1 MVFVF
6 LAPGFEES
14 EAICPIDIL
23 RRAELDVV
31 TVSIT
36 DDREVTGAHGIT
48 VKADVSL
55 SELPLCHAEAIV
67 LPGGMPGTKNL
78 EACAVLQDW
87 IRLAQKDKALLCAI
101 CAAPMILGKM
111 GILEGKKATCYPGF
125 EQYLLGATVVGG
137 SVRTEDNVITA
148 CGMGAAIEFGLAI
161 VAALKGIQAS
171 EKIKNAIL
179 AR

>member
-1 MVFVF
+1 MIFVF

-23 RRAELDVV
+23 KRAELDVV
-31 TVSIT
+31 TVSIS

-48 VKADVSL
+48 IKADITL
-55 SELPLCHAEAIV
+55 SQLPPCHPEAVV

-78 EACAVLQDW
+78 DACEELKKLILSAKEDG
-87 IRLAQKDKALLCAI
+87 ALVCAI

-111 GILEGKKATCYPGF
+111 GLLEGKKATCYPGF
-125 EQYLLGATVVGG
+125 EEYLTGATVAGR
-137 SVRTEDNVITA
+137 VRVDGNIITA

-161 VAALKGIQAS
+161 VEELKGKALAQ
-171 EKIKNAIL
+171 KIKDAVL

>member
-1 MVFVF
+1 MVLVF

-23 RRAELDVV
+23 KRASLDVV

-36 DDREVTGAHGIT
+36 DDREVQGAHGIT
-48 VKADVSL
+48 LKADITL
-55 SELPLCHAEAIV
+55 SQLPVCHPEAVV

-78 EACAVLQDW
+78 DACGELKKLIRAANDDGVLV
-87 IRLAQKDKALLCAI
+87 CAI

-111 GILEGKKATCYPGF
+111 GLLDGKKATCYPGF
-125 EQYLLGATVVGG
+125 EQYLEGATVGG
-137 SVRTEDNVITA
+137 RVRTDGNVITA
-148 CGMGAAIEFGLAI
+148 CGMGAAVEFGLAI
-161 VAALKGIQAS
+161 TEVLKGKSTA
-171 EKIKNAIL
+171 EKIKDAVL

>member
-1 MVFVF
+1 MVLVF

-23 RRAELDVV
+23 KRADLDVV

-36 DDREVTGAHGIT
+36 DDKEVVGAHGIT
-48 VKADVSL
+48 VKADITL
-55 SELPLCHAEAIV
+55 AQLPLCHPEAVV

-78 EACAVLQDW
+78 DDCEELKKL
-87 IRLAQKDKALLCAI
+87 IRAANDDGAFLCAI

-111 GILEGKKATCYPGF
+111 GLLNGKKAICYPGF
-125 EQYLLGATVVGG
+125 EQYLEGAIVGG
-137 SVRTEDNVITA
+137 RVRTDGNMITA

-161 VAALKGIQAS
+161 VEVLKGKNTA
-171 EKIKNAIL
+171 EKIKDAVL

>member
-1 MVFVF
+1 MIFVF

-23 RRAELDVV
+23 KRAELDVV
-31 TVSIT
+31 TVSIS

-48 VKADVSL
+48 FKADITL
-55 SELPLCHAEAIV
+55 SQLPPCHPEAVV

-78 EACAVLQDW
+78 DACEELKKLILSAKEDG
-87 IRLAQKDKALLCAI
+87 ALVCAI

-111 GILEGKKATCYPGF
+111 GLLEGKKATCYPGF
-125 EQYLLGATVVGG
+125 EEYLTGATVAGR
-137 SVRTEDNVITA
+137 VRVDGKIITA

-161 VAALKGIQAS
+161 VEELKGKALAQ
-171 EKIKNAIL
+171 KIKDAVL

>member
-1 MVFVF
+1 MIFVF

-14 EAICPIDIL
+14 EAICPIDVL
-23 RRAELDVV
+23 KRAELDVV

-36 DDREVTGAHGIT
+36 DDREVVGAHGIT
-48 VKADVSL
+48 VRADVTL
-55 SELPLCHAEAIV
+55 SQLPDCHPEAIV

-78 EACAVLQDW
+78 DACEELKKR
-87 IRLAQKDKALLCAI
+87 IRQADMAGDVLLCAI

-111 GILEGKKATCYPGF
+111 GLLEGKKATCYPGF
-125 EQYLLGATVVGG
+125 EQYLEGAIVTGR
-137 SVRTEDNVITA
+137 VRTDGKVITA

-161 VAALKGIQAS
+161 VEELKGKNTA
-171 EKIKNAIL
+171 EKIKEAIL

>member
-31 TVSIT
+31 TVSIS

-55 SELPLCHAEAIV
+55 AQLPVCHPEAIV
-67 LPGGMPGTKNL
+67 LPGGMPGTLNL
-78 EACAVLQDW
+78 EASV
-87 IRLAQKDKALLCAI
+87 ALRERVRQAYDEGAYICAI

-111 GILEGKKATCYPGF
+111 GLLEGKKATCYPGF
-125 EQYLLGATVVGG
+125 EQHLAGATVGG
-137 SVRTEDNVITA
+137 RVQKDKNIITA
-148 CGMGAAIEFGLAI
+148 CGMGAANEFGLAI
-161 VAALKGIQAS
+161 VEALKGAAVAG
-171 EKIKNAIL
+171 KIKEAIL
-179 AR
+179 AK